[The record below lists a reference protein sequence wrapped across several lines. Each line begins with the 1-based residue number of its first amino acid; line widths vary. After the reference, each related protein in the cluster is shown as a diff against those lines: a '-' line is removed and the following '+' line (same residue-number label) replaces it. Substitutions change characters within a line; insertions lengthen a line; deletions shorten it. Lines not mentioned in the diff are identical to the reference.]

1 MKTKNVIQFRD
12 FLKPYKKAYISS
24 IALAVIGVFFGLVP
38 YYIAYHL
45 LVNIQKMCIRDSAVG
60 AKKPLC
66 HATFQ
71 TRFEHDRGIIPK
83 PAKTVFYYV
92 TDT

>member
-1 MKTKNVIQFRD
+1 MFIVKTKNVIQFRD

-45 LVNIQKMCIRDSAVG
+45 LVNIQTVSYTHLIDTGYLAAFKRD
-60 AKKPLC
+60 
-66 HATFQ
+66 
-71 TRFEHDRGIIPK
+71 
-83 PAKTVFYYV
+83 
-92 TDT
+92 